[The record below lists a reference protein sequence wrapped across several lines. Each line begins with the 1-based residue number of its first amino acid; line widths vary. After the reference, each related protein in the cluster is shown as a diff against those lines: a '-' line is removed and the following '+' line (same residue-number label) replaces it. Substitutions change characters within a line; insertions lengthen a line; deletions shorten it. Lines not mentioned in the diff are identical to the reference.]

1 VHILKSHP
9 HLHVRIMNSGYGRL
23 LFTLIFTPRSSYV
36 LKVSELYSKLGFT
49 TNFYNLNNNCKRA
62 RTRHICN
69 LFRHLN
75 LKWKVSYVLYGY
87 PSLCNSFTW
96 DCLNCTFA
104 HNRKRSRS
112 LFWWRGVSSW
122 DQTVPTSGSC
132 GGPWCLLAN
141 IGPPIGADFLTKT
154 GPKPPW
160 LIRAHSGH
168 ILAVQSL
175 WLAIMHP
182 NLILYCIS

>member
-96 DCLNCTFA
+96 DCLNCTQSQKISITILVAGCEQLRPNCTHEWILWGALMFIGKHRA
-104 HNRKRSRS
+104 PHWGRFPHKDWTQPS
-112 LFWWRGVSSW
+112 LV
-122 DQTVPTSGSC
+122 D
-132 GGPWCLLAN
+132 
-141 IGPPIGADFLTKT
+141 
-154 GPKPPW
+154 
-160 LIRAHSGH
+160 
-168 ILAVQSL
+168 
-175 WLAIMHP
+175 
-182 NLILYCIS
+182 